1 MGFLKRIK
9 NSNCFIFFFFST
21 VIFYQAHSNI
31 PKSCVDIIRDL
42 NKRAKDSYITP
53 IAQMEIKLLFS
64 KEKDSSFFAQ
74 KLFEIVLRERLHSVS
89 DGIKKKLNN
98 LIRKKIKLSNE
109 PGISF
114 YKLEADTIYIHND
127 FPKVEPNYI
136 YYASLIHEIEHA
148 IQYYVLQE
156 KFPTLN
162 TSELDTVALRTQQEI
177 GAMFLEYDYIRLV
190 PENEKRK
197 ALEEVR
203 KNLSP
208 QNSDTDKKYFE
219 TLLSGNY
226 AKPIEYIK
234 ANQRKGRYSVESI
247 EKFFESFG
255 L

>member
-1 MGFLKRIK
+1 MGLLKRIK
-9 NSNCFIFFFFST
+9 NPNSFIFFLFSF
-21 VIFYQAHSNI
+21 IISFQAFSNI

-42 NKRAKDSYITP
+42 NKKAKHSYISP
-53 IAQMEIKLLFS
+53 MAQIEINHLFS
-64 KEKDSSFFAQ
+64 KQKDSSFFAQ
-74 KLFEIVLRERLHSVS
+74 KLFEIVLRERVHGVS
-89 DGIKKKLNN
+89 DGIKKKLNA
-98 LIRKKIKLSNE
+98 LLRTKIKRSNE

-114 YKLEADTIYIHND
+114 YKLEADTVYIHND
-127 FPKVEPNYI
+127 FPNIEPNYI

-148 IQYYVLQE
+148 IQYYVLRE
-156 KFPTLN
+156 KFPALN

-203 KNLSP
+203 KNLSS
-208 QNSDTDKKYFE
+208 QNSDADKKYFE
-219 TLLSGNY
+219 TLLSHSY